1 LGITL
6 DGEKLEE
13 IDSVMETIE
22 LFAGYRGCTP
32 SDYIVELYGKDVS
45 EKDVRAMLELI
56 KLAEKTV
63 ECKTTDLEQAIT
75 DERLNEYYENHKTD
89 FDLYVDFIAYTF
101 EAEFVPVAENE
112 IDAAIKNEQ
121 AYNKY
126 LADKQKYE
134 ERVDALAA
142 CTTAKEFCDL
152 LIEYLKQDG
161 ATDLEAAIKLS
172 EAHHFNYE
180 KSGHSSALE
189 SWIFDTAN
197 PVKANDTHTRI
208 QSAYNKPWESYTV
221 YFVLKPPHKDD
232 AYLQNVGHILFK
244 TDTFKNMT
252 NTSKLFGKTKE
263 LADSLLAKGQTI
275 SAENMAKALIE
286 LMIAEGKMIT
296 KTAENGE
303 TYYYMEKDAF
313 EAYAKEY
320 TEDSGVF
327 YEDVKRGDMVTEF
340 DAWIYDEARIQ
351 NEVSP
356 SAIET
361 TYGYHVMFY
370 NGKTQQMNWVVTATK
385 LIFTADY
392 ELWYAVAEES
402 TLIDSGKYEKN
413 INLIS

>member
-1 LGITL
+1 
-6 DGEKLEE
+6 
-13 IDSVMETIE
+13 
-22 LFAGYRGCTP
+22 
-32 SDYIVELYGKDVS
+32 
-45 EKDVRAMLELI
+45 
-56 KLAEKTV
+56 
-63 ECKTTDLEQAIT
+63 
-75 DERLNEYYENHKTD
+75 
-89 FDLYVDFIAYTF
+89 
-101 EAEFVPVAENE
+101 
-112 IDAAIKNEQ
+112 
-121 AYNKY
+121 
-126 LADKQKYE
+126 
-134 ERVDALAA
+134 
-142 CTTAKEFCDL
+142 
-152 LIEYLKQDG
+152 
-161 ATDLEAAIKLS
+161 
-172 EAHHFNYE
+172 
-180 KSGHSSALE
+180 
-189 SWIFDTAN
+189 
-197 PVKANDTHTRI
+197 
-208 QSAYNKPWESYTV
+208 
-221 YFVLKPPHKDD
+221 
-232 AYLQNVGHILFK
+232 
-244 TDTFKNMT
+244 
-252 NTSKLFGKTKE
+252 
-263 LADSLLAKGQTI
+263 
-275 SAENMAKALIE
+275 MAKALIE
-286 LMIAEGKMIT
+286 LMIAEGKMVT